1 MRVLMVTPGT
11 RGDVAPMAGL
21 GSKLQAL
28 GFDVSIAANAAYE
41 LLVATAGCEY
51 RELPGDMSHLVS
63 PAAPGKKATGA
74 DLRRY
79 MNELGDYMELA
90 ATGTLAAA
98 ETGADVILAN
108 AVAPYAYDV
117 AEALGISVI
126 GAHLQPTEPSHAY
139 PPVVLG
145 SARSLGPV
153 GNKLLGS
160 LISAGKAPY
169 DAPSA
174 RIRQVL
180 GLSKKSRAA
189 SDRARRKANSLVLHG
204 ISPTVFPRP
213 TDWRSGLTM
222 AGYWWSDTAP
232 SWQPPAELVEFLAD
246 GPPPVFIGFGS
257 SAALDADFMLDVA
270 HRAGVR
276 AVLQG
281 VQGVS
286 GSNALS
292 IGDVPHEWLFPQM
305 AAVVH
310 HAGAGTTAAGLRA
323 GVPTVSVPIYTD
335 QPFWAARI
343 TSLGAG
349 PQPVPYKKLTA
360 ERLAAAITGAITTPT
375 YSARASQ
382 LAATLATEDGT
393 APVEAAL
400 RTAGRQKV

>member
-1 MRVLMVTPGT
+1 MRVLMITPGT

-21 GSKLQAL
+21 GSRLQAL
-28 GFDVSIAANAAYE
+28 GFDVAIAANTAYAP
-41 LLVATAGCEY
+41 LVTAAGCEH

-79 MNELGDYMELA
+79 MRELGDYMGLA

-98 ETGADVILAN
+98 EAGTDVILAN
-108 AVAPYAYDV
+108 SIAPYAYDV
-117 AEALGISVI
+117 AEAIGVPAI
-126 GAHLQPTEPSHAY
+126 GAHLQPTEPSTAY

-145 SARSLGPV
+145 TARSLGPV

-160 LISAGKAPY
+160 LISAAKAPY
-169 DAPSA
+169 DAPTA
-174 RIRQVL
+174 RIRQML
-180 GLSKKSRAA
+180 GLPKKARSA
-189 SDRARRKANSLVLHG
+189 SDRTRRKTNSPVLHG
-204 ISPTVFPRP
+204 ISPTIFPRP

-222 AGYWWSDTAP
+222 TGYWWP
-232 SWQPPAELVEFLAD
+232 EVEPGWQPPAELVQFLAD

-257 SAALDADFMLDVA
+257 SAALDADFMLDAA

-281 VQGVS
+281 VQGAS
-286 GSNALS
+286 GPDAIS
-292 IGDVPHEWLFPQM
+292 IGAVSHEWLFPQM
-305 AAVVH
+305 ATVVH
-310 HAGAGTTAAGLRA
+310 HAGAGTAAAGLRA

-349 PQPVPYKKLTA
+349 PQQVPYKELTT
-360 ERLAAAITGAITTPT
+360 ERLADAITQATTTPA
-375 YSARASQ
+375 YAARARQ
-382 LAATLATEDGT
+382 LATKLATEDGT
-393 APVEAAL
+393 APVATAL
-400 RTAGRQKV
+400 RDAAK